1 MGGDARSAARGAVS
15 WTIRPAVAAD
25 LPAIIDI
32 ENGAFSDP
40 WSAKSF
46 GTMIAAPHTTF
57 TVLVDRA
64 GAVGGYGI
72 LLLVPPDADVAN
84 IAVAPRLRQ
93 QGAGRLLLSHLL
105 AEARAAGV
113 RVVHLEVRESNLAA
127 QRLYAR
133 LGFTIAG
140 RRRGYYQ
147 QPREDALVLRT
158 TLSAPGE

>member
-1 MGGDARSAARGAVS
+1 VS
-15 WTIRPAVAAD
+15 WTIRPAAPAD
-25 LPAIIDI
+25 LPAIVDI

-40 WSAKSF
+40 WSATSF
-46 GTMIAAPHTTF
+46 RTMIAAPHTRF
-57 TVLVDRA
+57 DVLVDPA
-64 GAVGGYGI
+64 GAVCGYGI
-72 LLLVPPDADVAN
+72 LLLVPPEADVAN
-84 IAVAPRLRQ
+84 IAVAPRIRL
-93 QGAGRLLLSHLL
+93 QGAGRQLLSHLL

-113 RVVHLEVRESNLAA
+113 RAVHLEVRESNLPA

-147 QPREDALVLRT
+147 QPREDALVLRA